1 MQDKGEYTRSMG
13 NNRYI
18 PGVCNIGP
26 AEIRMRRASGIF
38 GLFVALAMFGLFYVV
53 PVEPLLRLFIFVPAV
68 LAASGFLQAQLHFCA
83 RFGMQ
88 GLFNFGDDIRHQES
102 VDQAEYRRKDQRKA
116 ITIIAGSAA
125 IGLVVALV
133 AYWLPLSN

>member
-1 MQDKGEYTRSMG
+1 MNTSKND
-13 NNRYI
+13 RYI

-38 GLFVALAMFGLFYVV
+38 GLGVTIIMFLLFYIVAV
-53 PVEPLLRLFIFVPAV
+53 DPLVRLLIFIPAA

-83 RFGMQ
+83 KFGMS
-88 GLFNFGDDIRHQES
+88 GLFNFGEDIRKQES
-102 VDQAEYRRKDQRKA
+102 IDQADFRRKDQRKA

-125 IGLVVALV
+125 IAFGIALV
-133 AYWLPLSN
+133 AYWLPFA